1 MGLISKSSGM
11 KLNFSPSTLP
21 LLACFILIFAWSNNI
36 QYLSAQNLARTS
48 YLTIEDG
55 LGFRNITSVVQD
67 NRGLIWIGTG
77 QGFERFDGKEFLRFN
92 NKISADIYFPGE
104 LIKFSCIVP
113 YKKDYYLIVADER
126 LYKLDICTYSWEEL
140 VLPKSLRGNVA
151 TIMAIND
158 DKIAI
163 LVTSA
168 NKNSL
173 IIYENDTF
181 TKIFESSYSS
191 INLNFLEK
199 DKDENIW
206 WATPHHGITV
216 IDNFGKQ
223 LAVYKPDST
232 FWYGNKI
239 YSLPIF
245 ISKNNDIYLFPKSAN
260 EVWQFFPQENKIKVV
275 LKDLQSHVYHG
286 LEDSQGFCWFATKT
300 ELVRC
305 NLSKGKG
312 YIVDYSDQINKG
324 LYFTKING
332 LFEDESKILWVSTNN
347 GLIKLPLGQPFIENH
362 LVQSKKEWGNEMRG
376 IFQTNS
382 GSIYSYC
389 ENGNPGLYNIDV
401 EKGKVVKIEP
411 KPIKGYA
418 FDMLENA
425 KIFVYNKK
433 DNHVYFLTDHLV
445 SINMSNYVLK
455 VETYFGKITERF
467 NKNPFTIL
475 KDGTFVIGTKL
486 SQVIKYNRQTKESTK
501 LITSQPSYEG
511 VNINYYLQDLLG
523 RIWVGTTKGLYVFD
537 QNGEFIHHLNINSSP
552 ALSND
557 NVLNLYLDSQ
567 QNMWVGTF
575 GGGVN
580 LIRFNKNKH
589 AENTEKMSFAKTIS
603 IEIINTSNG
612 LCNENVPGILEDD
625 NGKFWFATFEGLAY
639 YNPQNKTFQTYNTS
653 DGISNDEFNYASYFK
668 DNEGMLWF
676 GGLNG
681 LNKINPNAVVINDK
695 APALTLLSF
704 IKYSRESQKQERLL
718 ITEDIHEKIFEIS
731 PYDNWFQFNWTL
743 PSYLNNHKNTYYTRL
758 EGIDEEWN
766 YIGNTAYVRYNNL
779 PHGQYTLH
787 VKGMDS
793 KGNASIRNL
802 SIPIIVYPFYYQ
814 TWWFYSLVFCTFLGL
829 VYLIF
834 RYNLAKKLAMER
846 MRTQIA
852 SDLHD
857 ELGSMLSGLAM
868 QGELLQTSSTPKIKE
883 RLQMMSTISRNV
895 VGKMRDLVW
904 SIDSRRDS
912 FGSLVERMKEQ
923 AEDLFQNEEIHLVFE
938 VGDVSLNKELPV
950 NLRQQLFLIYNEAI
964 NNIVR
969 HSDCNEVTV
978 KIGNFDPHFVMS
990 IKDNGTVN
998 GKSCHKTG
1006 LGISNMEM
1014 RAKKLGAQIEFNQEG
1029 GYCVLLK
1036 MKKL

>member
-1 MGLISKSSGM
+1 MIV
-11 KLNFSPSTLP
+11 
-21 LLACFILIFAWSNNI
+21 NI
-36 QYLSAQNLARTS
+36 YQLCGQNLARTS

-77 QGFERFDGKEFLRFN
+77 QGFERFDGKDFIRFN
-92 NKISADIYFPGE
+92 NKVSADIYFPGE
-104 LIKFSCIVP
+104 LIKNSCILP

-126 LYKLDICTYSWEEL
+126 LYKLDICTYTWEEL
-140 VLPKSLRGNVA
+140 VLPKEWRGHVA
-151 TIMAIND
+151 TIKVIND

-181 TKIFESSYSS
+181 SKIFESSYSS

-199 DKDENIW
+199 DKDGNIW
-206 WATPHHGITV
+206 WATPHDGIKV

-223 LAVYKPDST
+223 LALYKPDST

-260 EVWQFFPQENKIKVV
+260 EVWQFFPDENKIKVV
-275 LKDLQSHVYHG
+275 LKDLQAHVYHG
-286 LEDSQGFCWFATKT
+286 LEDSQGFFWFATKT

-305 NLSKGKG
+305 NLSKGNG
-312 YIVDYSDQINKG
+312 SIVEYSDQINKG
-324 LYFTKING
+324 LHFTQING

-347 GLIKLPLGQPFIENH
+347 GIIKLPLGQPFIENH

-382 GSIYSYC
+382 GSIYAYC

-401 EKGKVVKIEP
+401 EKGQVVKIEP
-411 KPIKGYA
+411 KPIKDYA

-425 KIFVYNKK
+425 KIFVYNKN

-486 SQVIKYNRQTKESTK
+486 SQVIKYNLQTKESTK
-501 LITSQPSYEG
+501 LIVSQPSYEG
-511 VNINYYLQDLLG
+511 VNINYYLQDLIG
-523 RIWVGTTKGLYVFD
+523 RIWVGTTKGLYIFD
-537 QNGEFIHHLNINSSP
+537 QNGEFIHHLNINSIP

-580 LIRFNKNKH
+580 LIRFNENKH
-589 AENTEKMSFAKTIS
+589 AEHTKKMSFAKSIS

-612 LCNENVPGILEDD
+612 LCNENVPGILEDN
-625 NGKFWFATFEGLAY
+625 NGKFWFSTFEGLAY

-681 LNKINPNAVVINDK
+681 LNKINPKAVVINDK

-704 IKYSRESQKQERLL
+704 IKYSRESQKQERFLM
-718 ITEDIHEKIFEIS
+718 TEDIQEKTFEIS

-743 PSYLNNHKNTYYTRL
+743 PSYLNNQKNTYYTKL
-758 EGIDEEWN
+758 DGIDEEWN
-766 YIGNTAYVRYNNL
+766 YIGNTAFVRYNNL

-793 KGNASIRNL
+793 KGNASISNL
-802 SIPIIVYPFYYQ
+802 SIPIIVHPFYYQ
-814 TWWFYSLVFCTFLGL
+814 TWWFYSLVFCTFFGL
-829 VYLIF
+829 VYIIF
-834 RYNLAKKLAMER
+834 RYNLAKKLAMEK

-868 QGELLQTSSTPKIKE
+868 QSELLQSSAPMSAQP
-883 RLQMMSTISRNV
+883 RLQMITKISRNV

-904 SIDSRRDS
+904 SIDSRQDS

-923 AEDLFQNEEIHLVFE
+923 AEDLFQNKEIGLTFE
-938 VGDVSLNKELPV
+938 VGDVILKKELAV

-969 HSDCNEVTV
+969 HSNCDKVHI
-978 KIGNFDPHFVMS
+978 KIGNFENQFILS
-990 IKDNGTVN
+990 IKDNGVLN
-998 GKSCHKTG
+998 GKPCHTTG
-1006 LGISNMEM
+1006 LGKKNMEM
-1014 RAKKLGAQIEFNQEG
+1014 RAKKLDAQIEFDQEY
-1029 GYCVLLK
+1029 GYCVHLK